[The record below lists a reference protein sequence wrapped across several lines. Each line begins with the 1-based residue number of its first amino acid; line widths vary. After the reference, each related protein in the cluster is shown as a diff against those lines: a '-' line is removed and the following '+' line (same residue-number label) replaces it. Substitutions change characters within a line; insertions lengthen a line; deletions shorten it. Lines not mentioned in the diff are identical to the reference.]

1 MATTAFKNNYRN
13 IRIVVLCFVGYILLN
28 WFSPF
33 LMLLNYDFVR
43 LFITFITSVIVM
55 IPIVIGYKLLGDKG
69 NYLQVFGVEGNI
81 KEGLIAGGVLFLAA
95 WIFSIF
101 SLDFLRNLVYVK
113 WLFYIFIEVF
123 VIDLCVQA
131 FFFRKITT
139 YTGWSF
145 FRIILFYVA
154 IYSAVAL
161 VTAFVSLLFNS
172 EILSKIGDDLKLLN
186 MIPMD
191 LLLKGIL
198 SLLRFILTAS
208 FLYWLYVEWR
218 FNLWVVVFVHLVLN
232 LANGLTFLKIPIFIL
247 LIVTGVIG
255 TILYKREKGLP
266 LAIKRFW
273 S

>member
-1 MATTAFKNNYRN
+1 M
-13 IRIVVLCFVGYILLN
+13 
-28 WFSPF
+28 
-33 LMLLNYDFVR
+33 
-43 LFITFITSVIVM
+43 
-55 IPIVIGYKLLGDKG
+55 
-69 NYLQVFGVEGNI
+69 
-81 KEGLIAGGVLFLAA
+81 IAGGVLFLAA

-113 WLFYIFIEVF
+113 WLLYIFIEVF

-218 FNLWVVVFVHLVLN
+218 FNLWVVVFAHLVLN

>member
-55 IPIVIGYKLLGDKG
+55 IPIVIGYKLLDDKG

-113 WLFYIFIEVF
+113 WLLYIFIEVF

-208 FLYWLYVEWR
+208 FLYWLYVEWNS
-218 FNLWVVVFVHLVLN
+218 NLWVVVFAHLVLN